1 MLSTRCNPS
10 PIQVF
15 YFLEHTVDICDTP
28 LNEIM
33 QLVGDNHSFKG
44 VDYELVKRKIIRQKN
59 LLKRN
64 RAKNRKVI
72 AKEKKQ
78 VIDLADIATCEK
90 ED

>member
-1 MLSTRCNPS
+1 
-10 PIQVF
+10 
-15 YFLEHTVDICDTP
+15 
-28 LNEIM
+28 M
-33 QLVGDNHSFKG
+33 QLVGDNASFKG

-64 RAKNRKVI
+64 RAKNRKII

-78 VIDLADIATCEK
+78 VIDLAVLATCEK